1 MDQHYHRSGRK
12 RERQEMNQL
21 IRLGGGSVGKRS
33 LAEFTL
39 SLSEGFE
46 MINAYLVVI
55 PSGGLCENS
64 IGALRDVA
72 SRLAAPQGERLDTSF
87 CYFTIRSC

>member
-1 MDQHYHRSGRK
+1 
-12 RERQEMNQL
+12 MNQL

-55 PSGGLCENS
+55 PSGARNL
-64 IGALRDVA
+64 
-72 SRLAAPQGERLDTSF
+72 SR
-87 CYFTIRSC
+87 C